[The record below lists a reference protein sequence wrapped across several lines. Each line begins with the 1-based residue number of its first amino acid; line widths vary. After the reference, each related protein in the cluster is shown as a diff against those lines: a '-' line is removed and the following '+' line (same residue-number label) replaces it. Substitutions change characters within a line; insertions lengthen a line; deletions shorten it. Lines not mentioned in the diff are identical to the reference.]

1 MIPPGANPYA
11 GVYAATL
18 TPLHPDGR
26 IDEPRLAQHFASLA
40 AVDGIVGVLCN
51 GHAGENFLLS
61 REERRR
67 VTQIAAQTIG
77 DRAIIVSGVLRES
90 PAEAAQPAAD
100 AKQAGADAVLVFPP
114 ISWALSQ
121 DDAMALHHHQVI
133 DAAVAMPMVL
143 YQAGARAGTL
153 AYQPGVLTR
162 LAQLPRVVAVKEGSW
177 EAAAY
182 DANRRLLAQAAPH
195 VLCMASGD
203 EHLLPC
209 FAIGSAGSMVS
220 LAAVVPH
227 EIVALDR
234 AVHSHDLPAARAIHE
249 RLQPLATAI
258 YGAAPAGYAAARL
271 KLCLELLGRWPDG
284 RPRAPLAPLPQAER
298 TRLHSALLR
307 AGLLQGAAV

>member
-1 MIPPGANPYA
+1 MIQAGPNPYG

-18 TPLHPDGR
+18 TPLQRDGR
-26 IDEPRLAQHFASLA
+26 IDETRLARHFGDLA

-51 GHAGENFLLS
+51 GHAGENYLLS
-61 REERRR
+61 REERRL
-67 VTQIAAQTIG
+67 VTQIAAGTIG
-77 DRAIIVSGVLRES
+77 DRVIVVSGVLSES
-90 PAEAAQPAAD
+90 PAEAAQHAVD

-114 ISWALSQ
+114 LSWALSQ
-121 DDAMALHHHQVI
+121 DNEMAVRYHQAV

-143 YQAGARAGTL
+143 YQAGVRAGTL
-153 AYQPGVLTR
+153 AYQPDVLAR
-162 LAQLPRVVAVKEGSW
+162 LARLPNVVAVKEGSW
-177 EAAAY
+177 ETAAY
-182 DANRRLLAQAAPH
+182 DANRRLLAEVAPN

-220 LAAVVPH
+220 LAAVMPE

-234 AVHSHDLPAARAIHE
+234 AVQSGDLHAARAIHE

-258 YGAAPAGYAAARL
+258 YGAPPAGYAAARL

-284 RPRAPLAPLPQAER
+284 RPCAPLDPLPGEER
-298 TRLHSALLR
+298 TRLRAALIR
-307 AGLLQGAAV
+307 AGLLR